1 MRGKPFQPG
10 NKYGGGRPP
19 GSRNQVTSV
28 SQTILEEHAEILMKK
43 CLHMALEGDVMA
55 MRLCVERLIPIRRQR
70 VVRFKMPSVGT
81 MEEVDTASQAVVK
94 GVAHG
99 QLTPSEGEAF
109 TGMLEGRRKIIETDQ
124 FDVRLEALEE
134 AQKKPAAKS
143 PIGNSESGQGD
154 PKEQPRPETAI
165 SLNETNPPQART
177 GEPEAPL
184 QELDAE
190 PEPIAD
196 QNENEKEPE

>member
-10 NKYGGGRPP
+10 NKYGCGRPP
-19 GSRNQVTSV
+19 GSRNQVASR

-55 MRLCVERLIPIRRQR
+55 MRLCVERLIPVRRQR

-81 MEEVDTASQAVVK
+81 MAEVDTASQAVVK
-94 GVAHG
+94 GVSRG
-99 QLTPSEGEAF
+99 QLTPDEGKAF

-124 FDVRLEALEE
+124 FVVRLEALEE

-143 PIGNSESGQGD
+143 RSGCSESGLGD
-154 PKEQPRPETAI
+154 LKEQPRPEVAI
-165 SLNETNPPQART
+165 SLNDSQAPQAKTR
-177 GEPEAPL
+177 EPEAPL
-184 QELDAE
+184 QELDSG
-190 PEPIAD
+190 PGPIAD
-196 QNENEKEPE
+196 QNEHEKEPE